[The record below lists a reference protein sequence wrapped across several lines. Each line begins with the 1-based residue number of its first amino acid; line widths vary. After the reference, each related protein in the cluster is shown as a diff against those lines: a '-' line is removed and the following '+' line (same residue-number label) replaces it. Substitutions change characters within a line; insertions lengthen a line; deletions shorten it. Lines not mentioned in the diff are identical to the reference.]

1 MDVTQAKSL
10 GTGNTG
16 HDEGRI
22 LQNYFP
28 VPDEFMSESRPDQ
41 EKK

>member
-16 HDEGRI
+16 HHVGRI
-22 LQNYFP
+22 LPNYFP
-28 VPDEFMSESRPDQ
+28 VPDEFMSGSRLDQ